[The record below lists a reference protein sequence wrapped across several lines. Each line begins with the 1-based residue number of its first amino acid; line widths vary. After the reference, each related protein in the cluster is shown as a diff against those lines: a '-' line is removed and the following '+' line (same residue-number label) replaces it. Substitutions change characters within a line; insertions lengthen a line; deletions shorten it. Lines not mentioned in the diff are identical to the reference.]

1 MKNGSYFPHHMLAA
15 SFKEQNKFAQKSNET
30 ENSGGIQ
37 VYGSKLAD
45 IEVSYL

>member
-1 MKNGSYFPHHMLAA
+1 MKNDNYFPHHMLAA
-15 SFKEQNKFAQKSNET
+15 SFKDLNKFAKKGNET

-37 VYGSKLAD
+37 VYGSKVTD